1 MSNFF
6 LLFRKYFYNYK
17 YENVEKNIKLDI
29 ILIINIGGMIGMKI
43 YYVRH
48 GQTDLNLAKKMQG
61 GGTEKELN
69 ETGVSQAYNTKK
81 ELENVKYDL
90 VICSPM
96 KRAKQTAEIINEGRD
111 IPIITDERIRERKLG
126 DYEGRD
132 VTEEMENNIWDY
144 KLNYNI
150 PNGEN
155 LHDFEKR
162 IDEFFDDMDDIS
174 DDTLMEDDSALT
186 DLFQQIRDRIRQSV
200 SQTEGDFVPLKDILE
215 KYDRNGMTAAP
226 PANSITQIFSFDSL
240 NTLIYLTGFQNDFKM
255 NSSLYKSPQDN
266 RYYLIMDKSSRKIED
281 TYEFAEFCTLLAEY
295 GQVEDGYP
303 LRETYYKENF
313 DRLIAR
319 KALQKLQQIN
329 HTGGL
334 R

>member
-1 MSNFF
+1 
-6 LLFRKYFYNYK
+6 
-17 YENVEKNIKLDI
+17 
-29 ILIINIGGMIGMKI
+29 MKI
-43 YYVRH
+43 EKINEN
-48 GQTDLNLAKKMQG
+48 QIKCTLNKNDLASRQIKASELAY
-61 GGTEKELN
+61 GTEKAKLLFQDMMQ
-69 ETGVSQAYNTKK
+69 QAAS
-81 ELENVKYDL
+81 EFGFHAEDL
-90 VICSPM
+90 PLMIE
-96 KRAKQTAEIINEGRD
+96 A
-111 IPIITDERIRERKLG
+111 IPIPGGSIVLIITKVEDPEELDTRFSNFSPDESD
-126 DYEGRD
+126 DYQD
-132 VTEEMENNIWDY
+132 
-144 KLNYNI
+144 NY
-150 PNGEN
+150 
-155 LHDFEKR
+155 
-162 IDEFFDDMDDIS
+162 DEFFDD
-174 DDTLMEDDSALT
+174 MEDDSALT

-240 NTLIYLTGFQNDFKM
+240 NTLIYLTGFQNDFRM

-295 GQVEDGYP
+295 GQVEDGSP
-303 LRETYYKENF
+303 LREAYYKEHF

>member
-1 MSNFF
+1 MISISHSYHDSRMTNNVTRVVKYSILLFLVYVKLF

-155 LHDFEKR
+155 LHDFENR
-162 IDEFFDDMDDIS
+162 INEFFDDI
-174 DDTLMEDDSALT
+174 
-186 DLFQQIRDRIRQSV
+186 
-200 SQTEGDFVPLKDILE
+200 KE
-215 KYDRNGMTAAP
+215 KYYDKTILIVAHGGIAKVIKSHLYGMP
-226 PANSITQIFSFDSL
+226 ES
-240 NTLIYLTGFQNDFKM
+240 QN
-255 NSSLYKSPQDN
+255 
-266 RYYLIMDKSSRKIED
+266 
-281 TYEFAEFCTLLAEY
+281 LAEISMNNC
-295 GQVEDGYP
+295 EII
-303 LRETYYKENF
+303 EFE
-313 DRLIAR
+313 I
-319 KALQKLQQIN
+319 
-329 HTGGL
+329 
-334 R
+334 

>member
-1 MSNFF
+1 
-6 LLFRKYFYNYK
+6 
-17 YENVEKNIKLDI
+17 
-29 ILIINIGGMIGMKI
+29 MKI
-43 YYVRH
+43 EKINEN
-48 GQTDLNLAKKMQG
+48 QIKCTLNKNDLASRQIKASELAY
-61 GGTEKELN
+61 GTEKAKLLFQDMMQ
-69 ETGVSQAYNTKK
+69 QAAS
-81 ELENVKYDL
+81 EFGFHAEDL
-90 VICSPM
+90 PLMIE
-96 KRAKQTAEIINEGRD
+96 A
-111 IPIITDERIRERKLG
+111 IPIPGGSIVLIITKVEDPEELDTRFSNFSPDESD
-126 DYEGRD
+126 DYQD
-132 VTEEMENNIWDY
+132 
-144 KLNYNI
+144 NY
-150 PNGEN
+150 
-155 LHDFEKR
+155 
-162 IDEFFDDMDDIS
+162 DEFFDDMDDIS

-226 PANSITQIFSFDSL
+226 SANSITQIFSFDSL
-240 NTLIYLTGFQNDFKM
+240 NTLIYLTGFQNDFRM

-295 GQVEDGYP
+295 GQVEDGSP
-303 LRETYYKENF
+303 LREAYYKEHF

>member
-1 MSNFF
+1 
-6 LLFRKYFYNYK
+6 
-17 YENVEKNIKLDI
+17 
-29 ILIINIGGMIGMKI
+29 MKI
-43 YYVRH
+43 EKINEN
-48 GQTDLNLAKKMQG
+48 QIKCTLNKNDLASRQIKVSELAY
-61 GGTEKELN
+61 GTEKAKLLFQDMMQ
-69 ETGVSQAYNTKK
+69 QAAS
-81 ELENVKYDL
+81 EFGFHAEDL
-90 VICSPM
+90 PLMIE
-96 KRAKQTAEIINEGRD
+96 A
-111 IPIITDERIRERKLG
+111 IPIPGGSIVLIITKVEDPEELDTRFSNFSPDESD
-126 DYEGRD
+126 DYQD
-132 VTEEMENNIWDY
+132 
-144 KLNYNI
+144 NY
-150 PNGEN
+150 
-155 LHDFEKR
+155 
-162 IDEFFDDMDDIS
+162 DEFFDDMDDIS

-226 PANSITQIFSFDSL
+226 SANSITQIFSFDSL

-295 GQVEDGYP
+295 GQVEDGSP
-303 LRETYYKENF
+303 LREAYYKEHF

>member
-1 MSNFF
+1 MALSNAQ
-6 LLFRKYFYNYK
+6 YQSIIHG
-17 YENVEKNIKLDI
+17 YEVT
-29 ILIINIGGMIGMKI
+29 
-43 YYVRH
+43 
-48 GQTDLNLAKKMQG
+48 QLNNHRIMEERLREVNSHVDG
-61 GGTEKELN
+61 FKELSDSIASVS
-69 ETGVSQAYNTKK
+69 VSQ
-81 ELENVKYDL
+81 
-90 VICSPM
+90 
-96 KRAKQTAEIINEGRD
+96 G
-111 IPIITDERIRERKLG
+111 RKLL
-126 DYEGRD
+126 EG
-132 VTEEMENNIWDY
+132 
-144 KLNYNI
+144 
-150 PNGEN
+150 
-155 LHDFEKR
+155 
-162 IDEFFDDMDDIS
+162 
-174 DDTLMEDDSALT
+174 DDSALT

-295 GQVEDGYP
+295 GQVEDGSP
-303 LRETYYKENF
+303 LREAYYKEHF

>member
-1 MSNFF
+1 
-6 LLFRKYFYNYK
+6 
-17 YENVEKNIKLDI
+17 
-29 ILIINIGGMIGMKI
+29 MKI
-43 YYVRH
+43 EKINEN
-48 GQTDLNLAKKMQG
+48 QIKCTLNKNDLASRQIKVSELAY
-61 GGTEKELN
+61 GTEKAKLLFQDMMQ
-69 ETGVSQAYNTKK
+69 QAAS
-81 ELENVKYDL
+81 EFGFHAEDL
-90 VICSPM
+90 PLMIE
-96 KRAKQTAEIINEGRD
+96 A
-111 IPIITDERIRERKLG
+111 IPIPGGSIVLIITKVEDPEELDTRFSNFSPDESD
-126 DYEGRD
+126 DYQD
-132 VTEEMENNIWDY
+132 
-144 KLNYNI
+144 NY
-150 PNGEN
+150 
-155 LHDFEKR
+155 
-162 IDEFFDDMDDIS
+162 DEFFDDMDDIS

-200 SQTEGDFVPLKDILE
+200 SQTEGDFVPLKYILE

-295 GQVEDGYP
+295 GQVEDGSP
-303 LRETYYKENF
+303 LREAYYKEHF

>member
-1 MSNFF
+1 MISISHSYHDSRMTNNVTRVVKYSILLFLVYVKLF

-155 LHDFEKR
+155 LHDFENR
-162 IDEFFDDMDDIS
+162 INEFFDDI
-174 DDTLMEDDSALT
+174 
-186 DLFQQIRDRIRQSV
+186 
-200 SQTEGDFVPLKDILE
+200 KE
-215 KYDRNGMTAAP
+215 KYHDKTILIVAHGGIAKVIKSHLYGMP
-226 PANSITQIFSFDSL
+226 ES
-240 NTLIYLTGFQNDFKM
+240 QN
-255 NSSLYKSPQDN
+255 
-266 RYYLIMDKSSRKIED
+266 
-281 TYEFAEFCTLLAEY
+281 LAEISMNNC
-295 GQVEDGYP
+295 EII
-303 LRETYYKENF
+303 EFE
-313 DRLIAR
+313 I
-319 KALQKLQQIN
+319 
-329 HTGGL
+329 
-334 R
+334 

>member
-1 MSNFF
+1 MQQAASEFGFHAEDLPLMIEAIPIPGGSIVLIITKVEDPEELDTRFSNFSPDESDD
-6 LLFRKYFYNYK
+6 YQDNY
-17 YENVEKNIKLDI
+17 
-29 ILIINIGGMIGMKI
+29 
-43 YYVRH
+43 
-48 GQTDLNLAKKMQG
+48 
-61 GGTEKELN
+61 
-69 ETGVSQAYNTKK
+69 
-81 ELENVKYDL
+81 
-90 VICSPM
+90 
-96 KRAKQTAEIINEGRD
+96 
-111 IPIITDERIRERKLG
+111 
-126 DYEGRD
+126 
-132 VTEEMENNIWDY
+132 
-144 KLNYNI
+144 
-150 PNGEN
+150 
-155 LHDFEKR
+155 
-162 IDEFFDDMDDIS
+162 DEFFDDMDDIS

-295 GQVEDGYP
+295 GQVEDGSP
-303 LRETYYKENF
+303 LREAYYKEHF

>member
-1 MSNFF
+1 
-6 LLFRKYFYNYK
+6 
-17 YENVEKNIKLDI
+17 
-29 ILIINIGGMIGMKI
+29 MKI
-43 YYVRH
+43 EKVNDHQIRC
-48 GQTDLNLAKKMQG
+48 TLTKADLADRELKISELAY
-61 GGTEKELN
+61 GTEKAKSLFRDMMQQASYEFGFDAEDIPLMIEAIPLN
-69 ETGVSQAYNTKK
+69 SECIV
-81 ELENVKYDL
+81 L
-90 VICSPM
+90 VITKVEDPEELDTRFSNFSP
-96 KRAKQTAEIINEGRD
+96 
-111 IPIITDERIRERKLG
+111 DESD
-126 DYEGRD
+126 DYQD
-132 VTEEMENNIWDY
+132 
-144 KLNYNI
+144 NY
-150 PNGEN
+150 
-155 LHDFEKR
+155 
-162 IDEFFDDMDDIS
+162 DEFFDDMDDIS

-240 NTLIYLTGFQNDFKM
+240 NTLIYLTGFQNDFRM

-295 GQVEDGYP
+295 GQVEDGSP
-303 LRETYYKENF
+303 LREAYYKEHF

>member
-1 MSNFF
+1 
-6 LLFRKYFYNYK
+6 
-17 YENVEKNIKLDI
+17 
-29 ILIINIGGMIGMKI
+29 MKI
-43 YYVRH
+43 EKINEN
-48 GQTDLNLAKKMQG
+48 QIKCTLNKNDLASRQIKASELAY
-61 GGTEKELN
+61 GTEKAKLLFQDMMQ
-69 ETGVSQAYNTKK
+69 QAAS
-81 ELENVKYDL
+81 EFGFHAEDL
-90 VICSPM
+90 PLMIE
-96 KRAKQTAEIINEGRD
+96 A
-111 IPIITDERIRERKLG
+111 IPIPGGSIVLIITKVEDPEELDTRFSNFSPDESD
-126 DYEGRD
+126 DYQD
-132 VTEEMENNIWDY
+132 
-144 KLNYNI
+144 NY
-150 PNGEN
+150 
-155 LHDFEKR
+155 
-162 IDEFFDDMDDIS
+162 DEFFDDMDDIS

-226 PANSITQIFSFDSL
+226 SANSITQIFSFDSL

-295 GQVEDGYP
+295 GQVEDGSP
-303 LRETYYKENF
+303 LREAYYKEHF

>member
-1 MSNFF
+1 
-6 LLFRKYFYNYK
+6 
-17 YENVEKNIKLDI
+17 
-29 ILIINIGGMIGMKI
+29 MKI
-43 YYVRH
+43 EKINEN
-48 GQTDLNLAKKMQG
+48 QIKCTLNKNDLASRQIKASELAY
-61 GGTEKELN
+61 GTEKAKLLFQDMMQ
-69 ETGVSQAYNTKK
+69 QAAS
-81 ELENVKYDL
+81 EFGFHAEDL
-90 VICSPM
+90 PLMIE
-96 KRAKQTAEIINEGRD
+96 A
-111 IPIITDERIRERKLG
+111 IPIPGGSIVLIITKVEDPEELDTRFSNFSPDESD
-126 DYEGRD
+126 DYQD
-132 VTEEMENNIWDY
+132 
-144 KLNYNI
+144 NY
-150 PNGEN
+150 
-155 LHDFEKR
+155 
-162 IDEFFDDMDDIS
+162 DEFFDDMDDIS

-240 NTLIYLTGFQNDFKM
+240 NTLIYLTGFQNDFRM

-295 GQVEDGYP
+295 GQVEDVSP
-303 LRETYYKENF
+303 LREAYYKEHF

>member
-1 MSNFF
+1 
-6 LLFRKYFYNYK
+6 
-17 YENVEKNIKLDI
+17 
-29 ILIINIGGMIGMKI
+29 MKI
-43 YYVRH
+43 EKINEN
-48 GQTDLNLAKKMQG
+48 QIKCTLNKNDLASRQIKVSELAY
-61 GGTEKELN
+61 GTEKAKLLFQDMMQ
-69 ETGVSQAYNTKK
+69 QAAS
-81 ELENVKYDL
+81 EFGFHAEDL
-90 VICSPM
+90 PLMIE
-96 KRAKQTAEIINEGRD
+96 A
-111 IPIITDERIRERKLG
+111 IPIPGGSIVLIITKVEDPEELDTRFSNFSPDESD
-126 DYEGRD
+126 DYQD
-132 VTEEMENNIWDY
+132 
-144 KLNYNI
+144 NY
-150 PNGEN
+150 
-155 LHDFEKR
+155 
-162 IDEFFDDMDDIS
+162 DEFFDDMDDIS

-226 PANSITQIFSFDSL
+226 PANSITQIISFDSL

-295 GQVEDGYP
+295 GQVEDGSP
-303 LRETYYKENF
+303 LREAYYKEHF

>member
-1 MSNFF
+1 
-6 LLFRKYFYNYK
+6 
-17 YENVEKNIKLDI
+17 
-29 ILIINIGGMIGMKI
+29 MKI
-43 YYVRH
+43 EKINEN
-48 GQTDLNLAKKMQG
+48 QIKCTLNKNDLASRQIKASELAY
-61 GGTEKELN
+61 GTEKAKLLFQDMMQ
-69 ETGVSQAYNTKK
+69 QAAS
-81 ELENVKYDL
+81 EFGFHAEDL
-90 VICSPM
+90 PLMIE
-96 KRAKQTAEIINEGRD
+96 A
-111 IPIITDERIRERKLG
+111 IPIPGGSIVLIITKVEDPEELDTRFSNFSPDESD
-126 DYEGRD
+126 DYQD
-132 VTEEMENNIWDY
+132 
-144 KLNYNI
+144 NY
-150 PNGEN
+150 
-155 LHDFEKR
+155 
-162 IDEFFDDMDDIS
+162 DEFFDDMDDIS

-226 PANSITQIFSFDSL
+226 GANSITQIFSFDSL
-240 NTLIYLTGFQNDFKM
+240 NTLIYLTGFQNDFRM

-295 GQVEDGYP
+295 GQVEDGSP
-303 LRETYYKENF
+303 LREAYYKEHF

>member
-1 MSNFF
+1 
-6 LLFRKYFYNYK
+6 
-17 YENVEKNIKLDI
+17 
-29 ILIINIGGMIGMKI
+29 MKI
-43 YYVRH
+43 EKINEN
-48 GQTDLNLAKKMQG
+48 QIKCTLNKNDLASRQIKVSELAY
-61 GGTEKELN
+61 GTEKAKLLFQDMMQ
-69 ETGVSQAYNTKK
+69 QAAS
-81 ELENVKYDL
+81 EFGFHAEDL
-90 VICSPM
+90 PLMIE
-96 KRAKQTAEIINEGRD
+96 A
-111 IPIITDERIRERKLG
+111 IPIPGGSIVLIITKVEDPEELDTRFSNFCPDESD
-126 DYEGRD
+126 DYQD
-132 VTEEMENNIWDY
+132 
-144 KLNYNI
+144 NY
-150 PNGEN
+150 
-155 LHDFEKR
+155 
-162 IDEFFDDMDDIS
+162 DEFFDDMDDIS

-295 GQVEDGYP
+295 GQVEDGSP
-303 LRETYYKENF
+303 LREAYYKEHF